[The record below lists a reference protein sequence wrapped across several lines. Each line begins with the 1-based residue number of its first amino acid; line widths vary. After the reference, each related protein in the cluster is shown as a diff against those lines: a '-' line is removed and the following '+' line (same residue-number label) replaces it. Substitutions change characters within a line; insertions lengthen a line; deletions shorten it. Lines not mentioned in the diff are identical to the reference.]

1 MSDSTNRRVAV
12 VTGANAGV
20 GKHTS
25 LGFARLGF
33 HVILCSRSEA
43 RGEAAAE
50 WIRSCCPDA
59 SAEVVPLDLQ
69 DFHSVLR
76 CADMIIAKA
85 CGVIHA
91 LVLNAGIGGLGS
103 LPDWSKPTAKGVNMI
118 FQVNFVAQF
127 LLLRRLE
134 HALKA
139 AKGGRV
145 VCLSS
150 VAHRFSTWQPALASW
165 RPSPPGSSYSASKLA
180 MAILA
185 AELSRRWSADGV
197 SGVSANPGAV
207 NSEIW
212 YRGQLPRWCEAVIRP
227 IFRLLFLTSEQGSAT
242 SVAAATDPRFAAP
255 TSTPTYLSPYY
266 SFSYLPILGD
276 LLGPFAGPRPCQPV
290 PIVADP
296 EAGRLLWEDT
306 SDFLQGYLGS
316 ESISES
322 GKAKQPHHEP
332 HAQS

>member
-1 MSDSTNRRVAV
+1 MCQGVKSPRHDVEPMSDSTNRRVAV

-85 CGVIHA
+85 FGVIHA

-134 HALKA
+134 ARAYRASLPSRTRRTRLSVRRRMA
-139 AKGGRV
+139 AIGTG
-145 VCLSS
+145 LIY
-150 VAHRFSTWQPALASW
+150 AHTFDGIEARFPPPAPL
-165 RPSPPGSSYSASKLA
+165 GSSC
-180 MAILA
+180 
-185 AELSRRWSADGV
+185 V
-197 SGVSANPGAV
+197 P
-207 NSEIW
+207 
-212 YRGQLPRWCEAVIRP
+212 PC
-227 IFRLLFLTSEQGSAT
+227 
-242 SVAAATDPRFAAP
+242 VA
-255 TSTPTYLSPYY
+255 
-266 SFSYLPILGD
+266 
-276 LLGPFAGPRPCQPV
+276 
-290 PIVADP
+290 
-296 EAGRLLWEDT
+296 
-306 SDFLQGYLGS
+306 
-316 ESISES
+316 
-322 GKAKQPHHEP
+322 
-332 HAQS
+332 